1 MLETSTGS
9 GPGDA
14 SSYQVMHYSWA
25 RIVQQDR
32 SRAWGFEGSLH
43 RAEQRQAV
51 ATLKVR
57 TSNEPEMGR

>member
-9 GPGDA
+9 APGDA

-43 RAEQRQAV
+43 RAEQRQVCGHIESPDLERA
-51 ATLKVR
+51 
-57 TSNEPEMGR
+57 GDG